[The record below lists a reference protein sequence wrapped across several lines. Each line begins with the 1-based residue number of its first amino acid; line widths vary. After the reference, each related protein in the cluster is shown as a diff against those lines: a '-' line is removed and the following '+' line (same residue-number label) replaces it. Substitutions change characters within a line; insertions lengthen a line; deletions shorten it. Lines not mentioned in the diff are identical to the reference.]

1 MPNTNK
7 QGVLKSNDSS
17 NSTVPV
23 RIRSTPSTENQSNIK
38 LTKPPGTKVTILEQK
53 SSEGRTWYKVSYGTQ
68 ATDVGWVREDV
79 IQILPDQ
86 NPTDENT
93 RLYFETDKKLVR
105 VYQEG
110 ASVYMNVY
118 NKLANKTDISHV
130 PATKLPKDSKGWEG
144 YLATKDGRTYQASF
158 IRRGTTQLKITS
170 SNNGE
175 NLEPTE
181 IGFASKGIEY
191 QQVA

>member
-110 ASVYMNVY
+110 SSVYMNVY
-118 NKLANKTDISHV
+118 NKLADKTDISRV

-158 IRRGTTQLKITS
+158 IRRGATQLKITS

-181 IGFASKGIEY
+181 IGFGSKGIEY
-191 QQVA
+191 QQVG